1 MDQVP
6 VRHDRFVSSSPG
18 FRFLSSKQ
26 EHEHNIISMNRQ
38 QLAQLEVL
46 WTATETG
53 DHELVDSILE
63 QGKIAPDIT
72 DEVRVN
78 LLYLKI

>member
-1 MDQVP
+1 
-6 VRHDRFVSSSPG
+6 
-18 FRFLSSKQ
+18 
-26 EHEHNIISMNRQ
+26 MNRQ

-72 DEVRVN
+72 DEVRVK

>member
-1 MDQVP
+1 
-6 VRHDRFVSSSPG
+6 
-18 FRFLSSKQ
+18 
-26 EHEHNIISMNRQ
+26 MNRQ

-72 DEVRVN
+72 DEVRVKLPEN
-78 LLYLKI
+78 ITSSSSSTRPSPPSPHIAL